1 VSVKTNARDVR
12 TGGRWTKSQR
22 AKNFVLYVLLRL
34 ALSLADRLPRNA
46 LLALGRAAGL
56 VAHGLLATS
65 RRNAEQNVRH
75 GLSGCKPE
83 AVVKAC
89 FVRAGENL
97 MTCLLLRRPRIRA
110 LDLIDVPD
118 EARAR
123 IESALAAGRGAVFV
137 SAHLGPFEA
146 IAAAVTELGYPS
158 TVVVRESYDP
168 RLDPL
173 VDRHRLARGVGV
185 IHRGA
190 PGAASRILR
199 ALRRGQLVGFLPD
212 LGGRV
217 QSVEVPFLGQCFS
230 FPIGPQR
237 IAQRATVPLLVGV
250 LAPSRNQSDRL
261 QLEVHDLAL
270 ETSNAQLL
278 TRRVAGILG
287 AAIARVPEHWLWMA
301 RAPAPPRAAPVRK
314 DLALPAFPPAA

>member
-1 VSVKTNARDVR
+1 VSVNHDARDVR
-12 TGGRWTKSQR
+12 TGGRWTRVQR

-34 ALSLADRLPRNA
+34 ALALADRLPRTV
-46 LLALGRAAGL
+46 LLALGRAAGF
-56 VAHGLLATS
+56 VAHGLLAAS
-65 RRNAEQNVRH
+65 RRNAEQNVC
-75 GLSGCKPE
+75 LALGCAPE

-97 MTCLLLRRPRIRA
+97 MTCLLLRRPGVRA

-190 PGAASRILR
+190 PGAASRIVR

-217 QSVEVPFLGQCFS
+217 QSVEVPFLGQSFS

-237 IAQRATVPLLVGV
+237 IARRAAAPLLIGV
-250 LAPSRNQSDRL
+250 LASSRNRSDRL
-261 QLEVHDLAL
+261 QLEVHEFAL
-270 ETSNAQLL
+270 ETGNEQQL
-278 TRRVAGILG
+278 TQRVAITLG
-287 AAIARVPEHWLWMA
+287 GAIARLPEHWLWMA
-301 RAPAPPRAAPVRK
+301 RAPALPRAAPVRK
-314 DLALPAFPPAA
+314 DLALPVFPPAA

>member
-1 VSVKTNARDVR
+1 VSVNADGRDVR
-12 TGGRWTKSQR
+12 TGGRWTRAQR
-22 AKNFVLYVLLRL
+22 VKNFVLYVLLRL

-56 VAHGLLATS
+56 VAHGLFAAS
-65 RRNAEQNVRH
+65 RRSAEQNVRH
-75 GLSGCKPE
+75 GLSGCEPE
-83 AVVKAC
+83 AMVKAC

-97 MTCLLLRRPRIRA
+97 MTCLLLRRPCVRA

-123 IESALAAGRGAVFV
+123 IELALADGRGAVFV

-173 VDRHRLARGVGV
+173 VDRHRLARGVEV

-190 PGAASRILR
+190 PGAAGRIVR

-237 IAQRATVPLLVGV
+237 IAQRAAVPLLVGV
-250 LAPSRNQSDRL
+250 LAPARHRPDRL
-261 QLEVHDLAL
+261 QLEVHDLTS
-270 ETSNAQLL
+270 ETSSAQLL
-278 TRRVAGILG
+278 TQRVASTLG
-287 AAIARVPEHWLWMA
+287 AAIARLPEHWLWMA
-301 RAPAPPRAAPVRK
+301 RAPAAPRVAPVPK
-314 DLALPAFPPAA
+314 DLALPVFPPAA